1 MRRYFKRTML
11 LAVSLIAV
19 VALVGC
25 QGGSSNTDN
34 KNLSKDEILEKSFQ
48 GFEQL
53 KNGKISITTKHN
65 GVKKNPKEGEEP
77 KYWREK
83 KFRGSFELRPN
94 RVSGEAIVTGTT
106 MAHKKIE
113 YKYYGDSML
122 SYELPQVPKK
132 SKVWTT
138 NQYSDEFYGQPLGFN
153 YDFIEFL
160 REHKK
165 DVKLSEEKDSYTF
178 TYETSDL
185 KLVDPNNYL
194 IFGALDTAFG
204 LYDFYYSGSA
214 KIVFKVSKE
223 DFTPMGITYTGE
235 YDAEYA
241 SEKMTSKVTYSDQN
255 TGIVVETPD
264 GVDKAEVK

>member
-11 LAVSLIAV
+11 LAVSLIAI

-65 GVKKNPKEGEEP
+65 GVKKDPKEGEEP

-83 KFRGSFELRPN
+83 KFKGSFELRPN
-94 RVSGEAIVTGTT
+94 RVSGEAIVTGT
-106 MAHKKIE
+106 
-113 YKYYGDSML
+113 
-122 SYELPQVPKK
+122 
-132 SKVWTT
+132 VWTT

-255 TGIVVETPD
+255 KGIVVETPD